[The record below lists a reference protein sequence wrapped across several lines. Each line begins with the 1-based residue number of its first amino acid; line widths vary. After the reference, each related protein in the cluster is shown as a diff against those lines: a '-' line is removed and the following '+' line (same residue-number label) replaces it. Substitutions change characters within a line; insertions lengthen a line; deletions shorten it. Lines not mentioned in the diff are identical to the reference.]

1 MRLLDQIRKDRK
13 QLQELPDRQSRLQF
27 IWDYYKI
34 PILAVLFIV
43 TVALIGMINAGRN
56 ADVVMRA
63 VLLNSDAVISE
74 CDETPF
80 SKMFEDAGVDMKG
93 KKVEVNDK
101 LSLERDY
108 TSDEDGQTLQVIAA
122 MLTMGDLDL
131 FVADEKQFARF
142 SEEGVFADLNKLIE
156 KEILDRFADDVYRTI
171 DSQGNEMI
179 AGIVLHEDSPL
190 HKAGYYHENVILGVV
205 SSGNDMEEAIVFVK
219 QFLSSYSK

>member
-80 SKMFEDAGVDMKG
+80 SKMFADAGVDMKG

>member
-74 CDETPF
+74 CDETLF
-80 SKMFEDAGVDMKG
+80 SKTFEDAGVDMKG

-142 SEEGVFADLNKLIE
+142 SEEGIFADLNKLIE

>member
-156 KEILDRFADDVYRTI
+156 KEILDRFAEDVYRTI

>member
-43 TVALIGMINAGRN
+43 TVARIGMINAGRN